1 MSKEV
6 AQLHDLFYRVMSE
19 YGAVY
24 EEVTRNQDYT
34 HPFGRIIRQDI
45 PRLINAIPRLNKG
58 IYIAKGRHGAGN
70 WSAIPYI
77 CIFDKRLT
85 TSAQRGAYIVY
96 LFNKD
101 TREMFLSF
109 VIGAIGAAK
118 GTDFTEANPGFL
130 SIARTKGK
138 KTNRKLQAVCAE
150 IRKSIGTSKF
160 LADGALKSGSPVYDS
175 SCVCYKKY
183 TLTDLPYDE
192 ELVDDLLDM
201 IDLYQKYY
209 DVFRGGDEAMSSI
222 LSHWPS
228 GARDT
233 TEFPKVSIDVDV
245 SMRDHLKAFIQMDGV
260 GWTDYEEM
268 NSASGSAMTGSRLRT
283 YRKMY
288 EKFGLIFQRG
298 DKMHLSRLG
307 HQMASLESDLNEKK
321 ETVLDS
327 LRKTAVD
334 ILSRYQLRNPADNDP
349 LPETC
354 DVLPSVAVWRAM
366 ICLDNKL
373 HPEEVNRVLMHVM
386 QMSELEEAIEKIKTA
401 RVSCKGNYDA
411 GVDLNGILGVPVH
424 TEQVQARIAPWFSFL
439 GWGGLIIEQ
448 NVDAEGFRN
457 LAPVA
462 IPLIKDILKDPP
474 SYYEARDEEDWLNYY
489 IGDAMEFQG
498 ETSDE
503 SGQQAIDGLLEKR
516 PPARS
521 PRGEQPWPINQILF
535 GAPGTGKTYS
545 TAEHAIAIVE
555 KRPVSAGSC
564 TVDERKALMDRYHD
578 FVDRKFITFTTFHQS
593 YGYEDFIQGMR
604 PDTENGS
611 ISFVKSDG
619 AFKRAADR
627 ALEDPENNYVII
639 IDEINRANIS
649 KVFGELIT
657 LIEEDKRWGELNQLS
672 VTLPMGE
679 TFVVPNNLYIIGT
692 MNSADKSISL
702 IDTALRRRFSF
713 IEMPPREDL
722 VSDLGLRRVMQTLN
736 SYLKKEFRN
745 TDLLI
750 GHAYF
755 MNKNAEHLPDI
766 MNSSII
772 PLLYEYFYDDE
783 AKVKKALECLKDT
796 NYELDPEPLGRV
808 HIKKKDSDD

>member
-1 MSKEV
+1 MPEEITR
-6 AQLHDLFYRVMSE
+6 LHDLFYKVLSE

-24 EEVTRNQDYT
+24 EKVTRNQDYT
-34 HPFGRIIRQDI
+34 NPFGRIIRQDI
-45 PRLINAIPRLNKG
+45 PNLINAIPELDKNV
-58 IYIAKGRHGAGN
+58 YVAKGRHGAGN

-77 CIFDKRLT
+77 CVFDKRIT
-85 TSAQRGAYIVY
+85 MSAQRGAYIVY
-96 LFNKD
+96 LFNKN
-101 TREMFLSF
+101 TQEMFLSF
-109 VIGAIGAAK
+109 VIGAIETAK
-118 GTDFTEANPGFL
+118 GSDFAETNPGFL
-130 SIARTKGK
+130 SIARTKGQ
-138 KTNRKLQAVCAE
+138 KTNEMLQAACAE

-160 LADGALKSGSPVYDS
+160 LADGALSSGSSVYDS
-175 SCVCYKKY
+175 ACVCYKKY
-183 TLTDLPYDE
+183 TLTDLPNDE
-192 ELVDDLLDM
+192 ELMDDLLDM
-201 IDLYQKYY
+201 VDLYKKYY
-209 DVFRGGDEAMSSI
+209 DVYQGGDETVPGI
-222 LSHWPS
+222 LNHWPS

-233 TEFPKVSIDVDV
+233 TEFPRVAIGIDV
-245 SMRDHLKAFIQMDGV
+245 SMRDHLKAFLQMDGV
-260 GWTDYEEM
+260 GWTNYEEM

-288 EKFGLIFQRG
+288 EKFGLIFQKK
-298 DKMHLSRLG
+298 DKLHLSRLG
-307 HQMASLESDLNEKK
+307 HQMARLESDLDKKK
-321 ETVLDS
+321 ETVLDN

-354 DVLPSVAVWRAM
+354 DVLPAVVIWRAM
-366 ICLDNKL
+366 TCLDNKL

-386 QMSELEEAIEKIKTA
+386 QMSELDEAIETIKTA
-401 RVSCKGNYDA
+401 RESCESSYNA
-411 GVDLNGILGVPVH
+411 VTDLDSVLGVPIH

-448 NVDAEGFRN
+448 NVDANGFRN
-457 LAPVA
+457 LTPAA
-462 IPLIKDILKDPP
+462 IPLIESILKDPP

-489 IGDAMEFQG
+489 IGDAMDITE
-498 ETSDE
+498 EIPDE
-503 SGQQAIDGLLEKR
+503 ISQHADEESPVKR
-516 PPARS
+516 FAFHPS
-521 PRGEQPWPINQILF
+521 RGDQPWPINQILF

-545 TAEHAIAIVE
+545 TAEHAVAIVE
-555 KRPVSAGSC
+555 KRPVSVGQC
-564 TVDERKALMDRYHD
+564 TADERKALMDRYHD
-578 FVDRKFITFTTFHQS
+578 LVDRRLITFTTFHQS
-593 YGYEDFIQGMR
+593 YGYEDFIQGIR
-604 PDTENGS
+604 PDTQSGS
-611 ISFVKSDG
+611 ISFIKSDG
-619 AFKRAADR
+619 AFKKAADR
-627 ALEDPENNYVII
+627 ALKDPENNYVII

-713 IEMPPREDL
+713 VEMPPREDF
-722 VSDLGLRRVMQTLN
+722 VSDPVLCQVMRSLN
-736 SYLKKEFRN
+736 DYLKKEFRN

-755 MNKNAEHLPDI
+755 MNKSADRLPDI
-766 MNSSII
+766 MNNSVI

-796 NYELDPEPLGRV
+796 DCELDPKPLGRV
-808 HIKKKDSDD
+808 RVKKKDSDD